1 MKIERSFQET
11 VTVLSPIG
19 RIDTTTSRTLE
30 EATRRTVDG
39 GARELLVDLSG
50 TDYISSAGLG
60 VLLVLAKRLRELE
73 GRLVLCGMGQ
83 PVRQVFHLAGCMPHF
98 TVETSRTAAL
108 SHFATPDAAAV
119 TADAASGRVQ
129 P

>member
-1 MKIERSFQET
+1 MKIERSSQES

-50 TDYISSAGLG
+50 SDYISSAGLG
-60 VLLVLAKRLRELE
+60 VLLMLAKRLHELG

-83 PVRQVFHLAGCMPHF
+83 PVRQVFQLAGCMPHF
-98 TVETSRTAAL
+98 TVESSRTAAL
-108 SHFATPDAAAV
+108 SHFTSPGAAAGSV
-119 TADAASGRVQ
+119 EGTSGRVQ